1 MTPENLLRGDP
12 GPKANPDL
20 SHLLRLLE
28 MQVDEYINNS
38 GYAPSTAINVIDM
51 QRADTDKLEPAD
63 TTA

>member
-1 MTPENLLRGDP
+1 MTSENLLRGDP

-38 GYAPSTAINVIDM
+38 GYAVHS
-51 QRADTDKLEPAD
+51 DKRD
-63 TTA
+63 